1 MTARHRHWIL
11 TLCAA
16 TAGVAAAASMSQAAS
31 PPTAPRYTSDGKMEF
46 PADYRTWIYLSTGM
60 DMSYAEGP
68 TGSRHIFD
76 SVFVNREAYDG
87 FLKTGTWPDKTVMVL
102 EARMGQGRG
111 SITKGGQFQ
120 TDRLA
125 AEVHVKDKAR
135 FKDTGGWA
143 FFRGDGDKPMTL
155 IPAKAGCIA
164 CHDQHGAVDST
175 FVQFYPTL
183 IPIAQAKKT
192 FSASY
197 LAEEAQA
204 ASQAANPPAAK

>member
-1 MTARHRHWIL
+1 MTSRRRAWIL
-11 TLCAA
+11 TLAGAA
-16 TAGVAAAASMSQAAS
+16 GALAAAASISQAAS
-31 PPTAPRYTSDGKMEF
+31 PTAAPRYTAEGKMIF

-60 DMSYAEGP
+60 DMSYTEPAATDP
-68 TGSRHIFD
+68 SKPVNHAFD
-76 SVFVNREAYDG
+76 SVFVNREAYEG
-87 FLKTGTWPDKTVMVL
+87 YLKTGVWPDKTVMML
-102 EARMGQGRG
+102 EVRRGQGRG
-111 SITKGGQFQ
+111 SINKGGQYQ
-120 TDRLA
+120 TDRLGFEA
-125 AEVHVKDKAR
+125 HVKDKAR

-143 FFRGDGDKPMTL
+143 FFRADGDNPMPL

-183 IPIAQAKKT
+183 IPAAQQKKT

-204 ASQAANPPAAK
+204 AAK